1 MSVCFVCVFGF
12 QFCAQSLPNTF
23 DRTEWNTALAEAA
36 PAHALTS
43 ALVHA
48 GAACAYLWS
57 KTPMCRLVQRTILAD
72 DEEALERLMP
82 YIRCLNA
89 FILDQK
95 GLLPRKTRTYRT
107 SRMSKAQADPIQ
119 PGDKYRLGMYVA
131 TSTRKGAISD
141 LRDWQREEMGGLEV
155 KYTWVFTIPK
165 GCRQAT

>member
-1 MSVCFVCVFGF
+1 MAKRRRKKAKKAKKAKRRRRRS
-12 QFCAQSLPNTF
+12 TK
-23 DRTEWNTALAEAA
+23 TAKR
-36 PAHALTS
+36 
-43 ALVHA
+43 
-48 GAACAYLWS
+48 GGGRRR
-57 KTPMCRLVQRTILAD
+57 KTTKRHT
-72 DEEALERLMP
+72 
-82 YIRCLNA
+82 
-89 FILDQK
+89 K
-95 GLLPRKTRTYRT
+95 RKTRTYRT